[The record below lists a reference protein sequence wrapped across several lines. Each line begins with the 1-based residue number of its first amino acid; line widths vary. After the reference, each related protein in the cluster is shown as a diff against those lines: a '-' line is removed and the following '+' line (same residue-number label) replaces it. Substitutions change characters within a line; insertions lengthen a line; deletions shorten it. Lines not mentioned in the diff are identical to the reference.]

1 MRPRG
6 GPAKEDP
13 VPITTVD
20 GYLATVPAE
29 ARPALDK
36 LRATIAAAIPKATE
50 TISYRIL
57 AYRLDGRMV
66 VWCAGFKDHLSLYPA
81 SAGVR
86 KELAAELEPYLSG
99 KGTIRFDL
107 DERLPVALV
116 KKVVKVRVKEDEAAA
131 SRPKKRAPAS

>member
-1 MRPRG
+1 M
-6 GPAKEDP
+6 
-13 VPITTVD
+13 PITTVD
-20 GYLATVPAE
+20 GYLATVPRE
-29 ARPALDK
+29 ARAALNR
-36 LRATIAAAIPKATE
+36 LRTTIRAAIPKATE

-57 AYRLDGRMV
+57 AYKLDGRMV

-86 KELAAELEPYLSG
+86 RELAAELEPYFSG

-116 KKVVKVRVKEDEAAA
+116 KKILKVRVEENEAAA
-131 SRPKKRAPAS
+131 SRPKKRAAAS

>member
-1 MRPRG
+1 
-6 GPAKEDP
+6 
-13 VPITTVD
+13 VPISKVD

-36 LRATIAAAIPKATE
+36 LRATISAAIPKATE

-57 AYRLDGRMV
+57 AYKLDGRMV

-81 SAGVR
+81 SAGLR
-86 KELAAELEPYLSG
+86 KELGAELEPYFSG

-107 DERLPVALV
+107 DRRLPVTLL
-116 KKVVKVRVKEDEAAA
+116 KKIIKVRVKENAEAA
-131 SRPKKRAPAS
+131 SRPKKRAASS

>member
-1 MRPRG
+1 M
-6 GPAKEDP
+6 
-13 VPITTVD
+13 PITTVD

-29 ARPALDK
+29 ARPALDR

-50 TISYRIL
+50 TISYQIL

-66 VWCAGFKDHLSLYPA
+66 VWCGGFRDHLSLYPA

-86 KELAAELEPYLSG
+86 EELAAELEPYFSG

-107 DERLPVALV
+107 DERLPVGLV
-116 KKVVKVRVKEDEAAA
+116 KKIVKVRVKENEAP
-131 SRPKKRAPAS
+131 SQPKKRTAAS

>member
-1 MRPRG
+1 
-6 GPAKEDP
+6 
-13 VPITTVD
+13 VPISKVD

-36 LRATIAAAIPKATE
+36 LRATISAAIPKATE

-57 AYRLDGRMV
+57 AYKLDGRMV

-81 SAGVR
+81 SAGLR
-86 KELAAELEPYLSG
+86 KELGAELEPYFSG

-107 DERLPVALV
+107 DRRLPVTLV
-116 KKVVKVRVKEDEAAA
+116 KKIIKVRVKENAEAA
-131 SRPKKRAPAS
+131 SRPKKRAASS

>member
-1 MRPRG
+1 
-6 GPAKEDP
+6 

-29 ARPALDK
+29 ARPALDT
-36 LRATIAAAIPKATE
+36 LRATIAATIPKATE

-86 KELAAELEPYLSG
+86 KALAAELGPYFSG

-107 DERLPVALV
+107 DRRLPVALV
-116 KKVVKVRVKEDEAAA
+116 KKIVKVRIKENEAA
-131 SRPKKRAPAS
+131 SRPKKRAGAS

>member
-1 MRPRG
+1 
-6 GPAKEDP
+6 
-13 VPITTVD
+13 VPISTVD

-36 LRATIAAAIPKATE
+36 LRATISAAIPKATE

-57 AYRLDGRMV
+57 AYKLDGRMV

-81 SAGVR
+81 SAGLR
-86 KELAAELEPYLSG
+86 KELGAELEPYFSG

-107 DERLPVALV
+107 DRRLPVTLV
-116 KKVVKVRVKEDEAAA
+116 KKIVKVRVKENAEAA
-131 SRPKKRAPAS
+131 SRPKKRAAAS

>member
-1 MRPRG
+1 
-6 GPAKEDP
+6 

-57 AYRLDGRMV
+57 AYTLDGRMV

-107 DERLPVALV
+107 DSRLPVALV
-116 KKVVKVRVKEDEAAA
+116 KKIVKVRIKENEAAA
-131 SRPKKRAPAS
+131 SRPKKRAAAS

>member
-1 MRPRG
+1 L
-6 GPAKEDP
+6 
-13 VPITTVD
+13 PITTVD

-29 ARPALDK
+29 TRPGLDK

-57 AYRLDGRMV
+57 AYTLDGRMV

-86 KELAAELEPYLSG
+86 KELAAELESFFSG

-107 DERLPVALV
+107 DRPLPVALV
-116 KKVVKVRVKEDEAAA
+116 KKIVKVRIKENEAAA
-131 SRPKKRAPAS
+131 ARPKKRAAAS

>member
-1 MRPRG
+1 
-6 GPAKEDP
+6 
-13 VPITTVD
+13 VPISKVD

-36 LRATIAAAIPKATE
+36 LRATISAAIPKATE

-57 AYRLDGRMV
+57 AYKLDGRMV

-81 SAGVR
+81 SAGLR
-86 KELAAELEPYLSG
+86 KELGAELEPYFSG

-107 DERLPVALV
+107 DRRLPVTLV
-116 KKVVKVRVKEDEAAA
+116 KKIVKVRVNENAEAA
-131 SRPKKRAPAS
+131 SRPKKPAASS

>member
-1 MRPRG
+1 MRKI
-6 GPAKEDP
+6 A
-13 VPITTVD
+13 TVD

-29 ARPALDK
+29 AM
-36 LRATIAAAIPKATE
+36 PKATE

-86 KELAAELEPYLSG
+86 KELGAELEPYFSG

-107 DERLPVALV
+107 DRRLPVALV
-116 KKVVKVRVKEDEAAA
+116 KRIVKVRIKENEAAA
-131 SRPKKRAPAS
+131 SRPKKRAAVS

>member
-1 MRPRG
+1 
-6 GPAKEDP
+6 

-36 LRATIAAAIPKATE
+36 LRGTIAAAIPKAAE

-57 AYRLDGRMV
+57 AYTLDGRKV
-66 VWCAGFKDHLSLYPA
+66 VWCAGFKDHLSLFPA

-107 DERLPVALV
+107 DGRLPVTLV
-116 KKVVKVRVKEDEAAA
+116 KKIVKVRVEENEAAA
-131 SRPKKRAPAS
+131 SRPKKRAGAS

>member
-1 MRPRG
+1 MRKV
-6 GPAKEDP
+6 A
-13 VPITTVD
+13 TVD
-20 GYLATVPAE
+20 GYLAAVPAE

-50 TISYRIL
+50 TISYQIL

-66 VWCAGFKDHLSLYPA
+66 VWCGGFKDHLSLYPA

-86 KELAAELEPYLSG
+86 KELAAELEPYFSG
-99 KGTIRFDL
+99 KGTIRFGL

-116 KKVVKVRVKEDEAAA
+116 KKIVKVRIKENEAA
-131 SRPKKRAPAS
+131 SRPKKRTAAS

>member
-1 MRPRG
+1 MRKV
-6 GPAKEDP
+6 A
-13 VPITTVD
+13 TVE
-20 GYLATVPAE
+20 GYLASVPAE

-50 TISYRIL
+50 TISYQIL

-66 VWCAGFKDHLSLYPA
+66 VWCGGFKDHLSLYPA
-81 SAGVR
+81 SSGVR
-86 KELAAELEPYLSG
+86 KELAAELKPHLSG

-116 KKVVKVRVKEDEAAA
+116 KRIVKVRVKENEAAA
-131 SRPKKRAPAS
+131 SRPKKRAAAS

>member
-1 MRPRG
+1 MRKI
-6 GPAKEDP
+6 A
-13 VPITTVD
+13 TVD

-29 ARPALDK
+29 ARVALDK
-36 LRATIAAAIPKATE
+36 LRATIAAAMPKATE

-86 KELAAELEPYLSG
+86 KELGAELEPYFSG

-107 DERLPVALV
+107 DRRLPVALV
-116 KKVVKVRVKEDEAAA
+116 KRIVKVRIKENEAAA
-131 SRPKKRAPAS
+131 SRPKKRAAVS